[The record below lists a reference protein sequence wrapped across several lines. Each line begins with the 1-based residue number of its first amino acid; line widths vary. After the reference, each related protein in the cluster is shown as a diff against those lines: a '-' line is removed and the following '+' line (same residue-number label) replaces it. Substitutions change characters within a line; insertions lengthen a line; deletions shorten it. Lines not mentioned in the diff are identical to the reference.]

1 MSVTHDSDATFHDNL
16 VNVAAGL
23 TAPPGLSPESR
34 ARCLDALDEGFKA
47 AERRKVPMYRRPLFV
62 STFAAAASL
71 ALAVTLLIP
80 SFGTGPRVEA
90 ATILTKLTEQIAG
103 QDVLEIELTNA
114 HVDDVEVDA
123 RIQLA
128 MNQVAGD
135 VKAKIKDNGGEGVFN
150 VDASFAIG
158 EKGGWVLVRNL
169 QIPDPEAM
177 MFITMVMPPGSETL
191 IHLPSDLVEGALDEK
206 VGDTLSELRGAA
218 SGQLVTIVKRLL
230 ESQNELKAEAT
241 KRRDGLV
248 ELSVPLRD
256 KATLEQF
263 LRVVMEAMGTKAE
276 DDMDIDGEEDLIG
289 STMRVVY
296 DPKAER
302 VRSVSLV
309 DLGDLNGTLTL
320 SLREGGI
327 DPALIDPAR
336 VTTPQTRTFDLGALK
351 SMIQGFQG
359 QSDRE

>member
-1 MSVTHDSDATFHDNL
+1 MSVTHESDARFHDNL
-16 VNVAAGL
+16 SNAAAGL
-23 TAPPGLSPESR
+23 NAPPGLPPDLR
-34 ARCLDALDEGFKA
+34 ARCLDALDKGLKA

-103 QDVLEIELTNA
+103 QEVLEISLDKA
-114 HVDDVEVDA
+114 HVDDADVDA

-128 MNQVAGD
+128 KNQIAGD
-135 VKAKIKDNGGEGVFN
+135 VKAKVKEDEGVID
-150 VDASFAIG
+150 VDLSFALG
-158 EKGGWVLVRNL
+158 EQGGWVLIRKL

-177 MFITMVMPPGSETL
+177 VFITMFMPSGSETL
-191 IHLPSDLVEGALDEK
+191 IHLPSDLVEGVLDEK
-206 VGDTLSELRGAA
+206 VGDTLSEIRGAA

-230 ESQNELKAEAT
+230 ESQKELKADVT

-248 ELSVPLRD
+248 ELSVLLRD

-263 LRVVMEAMGTKAE
+263 LRVVMEAMGGKAE
-276 DDMDIDGEEDLIG
+276 GDMDIDDDEDLIG

-302 VRSVSLV
+302 VHAVSLS
-309 DLGDLNGTLTL
+309 DMGELDGTLTL

-327 DPALIDPAR
+327 DPALVDPAR

-359 QSDRE
+359 RSDRE